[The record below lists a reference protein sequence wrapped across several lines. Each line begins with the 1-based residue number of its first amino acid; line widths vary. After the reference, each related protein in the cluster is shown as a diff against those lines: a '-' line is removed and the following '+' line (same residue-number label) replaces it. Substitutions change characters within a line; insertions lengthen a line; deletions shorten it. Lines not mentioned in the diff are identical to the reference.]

1 MIISIITV
9 CYNSVDELPATIQNI
24 LTQSSKQFEYIIV
37 DGASKDGTLEVI
49 EQTELAI
56 QNGEYLDVKPNQ
68 FKWISQPDKGLYDAM
83 NKALEL
89 ATGDFVWFINAGD
102 KLFDSRSVQTVQ
114 DAYLSKPSCDVLYS
128 QALVI
133 DENDQIIGE
142 RHKRAPIE
150 MNFRSLLNGLVVSHQ
165 AIVVK
170 RSLAPQYNL
179 KYRISADY
187 DWVCRILRRSQLNVY
202 IPGNIA
208 LFQTGGL
215 SSQKRSQS
223 WCERYSIMRVHFG
236 WFKTI
241 MAHILIILKY
251 PFTQKNG

>member
-1 MIISIITV
+1 MILSIITV
-9 CYNSVDELPATIQNI
+9 CYNSVNELPATIHNI

-37 DGASKDGTLEVI
+37 DGASKDGTLDVI
-49 EQTELAI
+49 KKTELAI
-56 QNGEYLDVKPNQ
+56 QKGEYLDVEANQ

-89 ATGDFVWFINAGD
+89 STGDFVWFINAGD
-102 KLFDSRSVQTVQ
+102 KLFDKRSVQTVQ
-114 DAYLSKPSCDVLYS
+114 EAYLSNPLCDVLYS

-133 DENDQIIGE
+133 DDKDQIIGE
-142 RHKRAPIE
+142 RHKRAPIR
-150 MNFRSLLNGLVVSHQ
+150 MNFRSLLKGLVVSHQ

-170 RSLAPQYNL
+170 RSLAPYYNL

-187 DWVCRILRRSQLNVY
+187 DWVCRVLKRSQLNVY

-215 SSQKRSQS
+215 SSQKRTQS
-223 WCERYSIMRVHFG
+223 WRERFSIMRVHFG
-236 WFKTI
+236 LFKTLI
-241 MAHILIILKY
+241 AHIVIILHY
-251 PFTQKNG
+251 PFTKKNG